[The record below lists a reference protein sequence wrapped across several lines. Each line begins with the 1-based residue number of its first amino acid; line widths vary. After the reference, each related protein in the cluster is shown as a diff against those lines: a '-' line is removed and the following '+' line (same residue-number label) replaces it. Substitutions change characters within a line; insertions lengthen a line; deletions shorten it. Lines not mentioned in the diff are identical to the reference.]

1 MATDTARIKLE
12 LASGRGEITAPFHHT
27 AQRKRT
33 KTDATVVPDQPRA
46 AEQVVIAVPLAD
58 VTVLSEFPGESLVSR
73 SAVARVRPGIEPRTW
88 IAFIAAL
95 VVVAAAVWWMMS
107 QRAPGIDPREIIQR
121 NLSDAQEAMG
131 EGRYTDP
138 PERSALHYYS
148 TVLALDPNDSRAVA
162 GIDAIADRYVTDA
175 RVLMAD
181 QRIAEAGVAIEKAR
195 RIRPDHMGLVPLDT
209 MLRIE
214 LRKMLATSSTPV
226 NSKPVEELLR
236 QVASKPARNTAPPP
250 PVKMAAVPAPTAV
263 DAAPKVTTPLREKEN
278 AKEDAAPLPSL
289 LAAVDPTPTLAA
301 TNVPVPTPPAA
312 PQAVNDNASG
322 SGANVE
328 ESATVTA
335 AATALPER
343 APPVVQAVEP
353 KLIKM
358 VQPEYPQE
366 AVMRGIEG
374 WVDVSLDVSAAGNV
388 VASRIE
394 DSSRGRLFNRAA
406 LAAVQQWKY
415 QPRGAQATTETVFV
429 RLKFQQSK

>member
-33 KTDATVVPDQPRA
+33 KTDATVMAGQPPA
-46 AEQVVIAVPLAD
+46 AEQLVIAVPLAD
-58 VTVLSEFPGESLVSR
+58 VTVLSEFPGESRVSR
-73 SAVARVRPGIEPRTW
+73 PAVGAVRPGIEPRTW
-88 IAFIAAL
+88 VAFIAAL
-95 VVVAAAVWWMMS
+95 VVVAAAVWWVMS
-107 QRAPGIDPREIIQR
+107 QRAPDVDPREIIQR

-148 TVLALDPNDSRAVA
+148 TVLALDPNNSRAVA
-162 GIDAIADRYVTDA
+162 GVDAIADRYVTDA

-181 QRIAEAGVAIEKAR
+181 QRVAEAGVAIEKAR
-195 RIRPDHMGLVPLDT
+195 RIRPNHMGLVPLDT

-214 LRKMLATSSTPV
+214 LKKMLATSSTPV

-236 QVASKPARNTAPPP
+236 QVASKPVRA
-250 PVKMAAVPAPTAV
+250 KMAAVPTPTAV
-263 DAAPKVTTPLREKEN
+263 DSAPKATIPLPKKEN
-278 AKEDAAPLPSL
+278 AKQDAAPLPSL

-301 TNVPVPTPPAA
+301 TNVPIPTPPSTA
-312 PQAVNDNASG
+312 NDNSSG

-358 VQPEYPQE
+358 IQPEYPQE

-374 WVDVSLDVSAAGNV
+374 WVDVSLDVSAAGDV
-388 VASRIE
+388 IASRIE
-394 DSSRGRLFNRAA
+394 DSSRGRLFNRAS

-415 QPRGAQATTETVFV
+415 QPRGAQATTETVLV
-429 RLKFQQSK
+429 RLKFQQTK

>member
-33 KTDATVVPDQPRA
+33 KPDATVIADQPPA

-73 SAVARVRPGIEPRTW
+73 PTGARVRPHIEPRTW
-88 IAFIAAL
+88 IAFVAAL
-95 VVVAAAVWWMMS
+95 VVVAAAVWWVMS
-107 QRAPGIDPREIIQR
+107 QRAPDIDPREIIQR
-121 NLSDAQEAMG
+121 SLSDAQAAMG

-148 TVLALDPNDSRAVA
+148 TVLALDPNNSRAVA

-195 RIRPDHMGLVPLDT
+195 RIRPHHMGLVPLDT

-214 LRKMLATSSTPV
+214 LKKMLATSSTPV

-236 QVASKPARNTAPPP
+236 QVASKPVRTTPPP
-250 PVKMAAVPAPTAV
+250 AKMAAAPARTAV
-263 DAAPKVTTPLREKEN
+263 DFAPKVTIPLAEKKI
-278 AKEDAAPLPSL
+278 AKEDAAPLPAL

-312 PQAVNDNASG
+312 SDNASG
-322 SGANVE
+322 SGVNIE
-328 ESATVTA
+328 ESATVTT
-335 AATALPER
+335 AATALP
-343 APPVVQAVEP
+343 VEP

-374 WVDVSLDVSAAGNV
+374 WVDVSLDVSAAGDV

-415 QPRGAQATTETVFV
+415 EPRGAQATTETVLV
-429 RLKFQQSK
+429 RLKFQQAK

>member
-33 KTDATVVPDQPRA
+33 KTDATVVPDQPA

-73 SAVARVRPGIEPRTW
+73 PAVARVRPGIEPRTW

-95 VVVAAAVWWMMS
+95 VVVAAAVWWVMS
-107 QRAPGIDPREIIQR
+107 QRAPDIDPREIIQR

-148 TVLALDPNDSRAVA
+148 TVLALDPNNSRAVA

-195 RIRPDHMGLVPLDT
+195 RIRPNHMGLVPLDT

-214 LRKMLATSSTPV
+214 LKKMLATSSTPV

-236 QVASKPARNTAPPP
+236 QVASKPARSTVPPP
-250 PVKMAAVPAPTAV
+250 PAKMAAVPAPTAV
-263 DAAPKVTTPLREKEN
+263 DTAPKVTTPRPEKETV
-278 AKEDAAPLPSL
+278 KEEAAPLPSL
-289 LAAVDPTPTLAA
+289 LAAADPTPTLAA

-312 PQAVNDNASG
+312 PQAVNDNTSG

-328 ESATVTA
+328 ESATVTT

-343 APPVVQAVEP
+343 APPIVQAAEP

-415 QPRGAQATTETVFV
+415 QPRDAQATTETVFV
-429 RLKFQQSK
+429 RLKFQQK

>member
-12 LASGRGEITAPFHHT
+12 LASGRGEITAPFHAT
-27 AQRKRT
+27 SQRKRT
-33 KTDATVVPDQPRA
+33 KTDAAVVSDRPPA

-58 VTVLSEFPGESLVSR
+58 VTVLSEFPGEARVSR
-73 SAVARVRPGIEPRTW
+73 PTIARVRPSIEPRTW
-88 IAFIAAL
+88 VAFIAAL
-95 VVVAAAVWWMMS
+95 VVVAAAVWWVMS
-107 QRAPGIDPREIIQR
+107 QRLPDIDPREIIHR
-121 NLSDAQEAMG
+121 NLSDAQQAMG

-148 TVLALDPNDSRAVA
+148 TVLALDPKNSGAIA

-195 RIRPDHMGLVPLDT
+195 RIRPNHMGLVPLDT

-214 LRKMLATSSTPV
+214 LKKMLATSSPAV
-226 NSKPVEELLR
+226 NSKSVEELLK
-236 QVASKPARNTAPPP
+236 QVAAKPARTTAPLP
-250 PVKMAAVPAPTAV
+250 PVKMAAAPAAAKA
-263 DAAPKVTTPLREKEN
+263 DSAPKVTTPLRETT
-278 AKEDAAPLPSL
+278 DTAPLPSL
-289 LAAVDPTPTLAA
+289 FADAQSTPTLAA
-301 TNVPVPTPPAA
+301 TNVPVPMPPAS
-312 PQAVNDNASG
+312 NDSASG
-322 SGANVE
+322 SGANIDD
-328 ESATVTA
+328 SATVTA

-343 APPVVQAVEP
+343 APPVVQSVEP

-366 AVMRGIEG
+366 AAMRGIEG
-374 WVDVSLDVSAAGNV
+374 WVDVSLDVTAAGDV

-415 QPRGAQATTETVFV
+415 EPRGAQATTETVLV

>member
-12 LASGRGEITAPFHHT
+12 LASGKGEITAPFHHT

-33 KTDATVVPDQPRA
+33 KSDATVVPDQPA

-58 VTVLSEFPGESLVSR
+58 VTVLSEFPGESLLSR
-73 SAVARVRPGIEPRTW
+73 PAVARVRPGIEPRTW

-95 VVVAAAVWWMMS
+95 VVVAAAVWWVMS
-107 QRAPGIDPREIIQR
+107 QQAPDIDPREIIQR
-121 NLSDAQEAMG
+121 NLSDAQAAMG

-148 TVLALDPNDSRAVA
+148 TVLALDPNNSRAVA

-195 RIRPDHMGLVPLDT
+195 RIRPHHMGLVPLDT

-214 LRKMLATSSTPV
+214 LKKMLATSSTPV
-226 NSKPVEELLR
+226 NSKPVQELLR
-236 QVASKPARNTAPPP
+236 QVASKPVRNTAPPSP
-250 PVKMAAVPAPTAV
+250 AEMAAVPTPAAV
-263 DAAPKVTTPLREKEN
+263 DSAPKVTIPLPEKMN

-301 TNVPVPTPPAA
+301 TNVPVPTPPPAA
-312 PQAVNDNASG
+312 SDNTSG
-322 SGANVE
+322 SGANVD

-353 KLIKM
+353 QLIKM

-374 WVDVSLDVSAAGNV
+374 WVEVSLDVSAAGDV
-388 VASRIE
+388 IASRIE

-415 QPRGAQATTETVFV
+415 QPRGAQATTETVLV
-429 RLKFQQSK
+429 RLKFQQTK

>member
-33 KTDATVVPDQPRA
+33 KTDATVVADQPPA
-46 AEQVVIAVPLAD
+46 AEHVVIAVPLAD

-73 SAVARVRPGIEPRTW
+73 PTVTRVRPGIEPRTW
-88 IAFIAAL
+88 VAFVAAL
-95 VVVAAAVWWMMS
+95 VVVAAAVWWVMS
-107 QRAPGIDPREIIQR
+107 QRAPEIDPREIIQR

-148 TVLALDPNDSRAVA
+148 TVLALDPNNSRAVA
-162 GIDAIADRYVTDA
+162 GVDAIADRYVTDA

-195 RIRPDHMGLVPLDT
+195 RIRPNHMGLVPLDT

-214 LRKMLATSSTPV
+214 LKKMLATSSTPV
-226 NSKPVEELLR
+226 NSKPVQELLR
-236 QVASKPARNTAPPP
+236 QVASKPARNTAPPSP
-250 PVKMAAVPAPTAV
+250 AKMAAVPTPAAV
-263 DAAPKVTTPLREKEN
+263 DSAPK
-278 AKEDAAPLPSL
+278 AAPLPSL
-289 LAAVDPTPTLAA
+289 LAAVDPTATLAA

-312 PQAVNDNASG
+312 NDNTSG

-335 AATALPER
+335 AVTALPER
-343 APPVVQAVEP
+343 APPPVVQAVEP

-374 WVDVSLDVSAAGNV
+374 WVEVSLDVSAAGDV
-388 VASRIE
+388 IASRIE

-415 QPRGAQATTETVFV
+415 QPRGAQATTETVLV
-429 RLKFQQSK
+429 RLKFQQTK